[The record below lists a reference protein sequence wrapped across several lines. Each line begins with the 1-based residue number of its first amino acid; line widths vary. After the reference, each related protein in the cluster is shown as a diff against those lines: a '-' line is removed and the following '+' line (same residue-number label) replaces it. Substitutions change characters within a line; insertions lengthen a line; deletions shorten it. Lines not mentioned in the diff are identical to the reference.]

1 MTATQTRTAPDDR
14 RRTDMDRG
22 HVRVEAERL
31 PGIGWRYSVPLDA
44 DRAVTIA
51 VEDGGARHLAIVDP
65 AGDDALS
72 TVRLSESDAS
82 VVAALLTGARFHLDL
97 AGAAR

>member
-1 MTATQTRTAPDDR
+1 MTVARPRTAPDER
-14 RRTDMDRG
+14 RRRDMADG
-22 HVRVEAERL
+22 HVSVEAERL
-31 PGIGWRYSVPLDA
+31 PGIGWRYSVPLDP
-44 DRAVTIA
+44 DRLVTIV

-65 AGDDALS
+65 ATDDALS
-72 TVRLSESDAS
+72 TMRLSESDAS